1 MQLCNPVR
9 SEFPPNIP
17 VKVRCFSN
25 YEEGNLMNH
34 NYLNHNYSRHLAAR
48 SGMVLILG
56 LGLLLAV
63 PAVTAQTFTVTPSA
77 ITFKQ
82 VTVGT
87 IGLAY
92 TVTVKNMGTTG
103 NVVINSYSISPS
115 EFQFFYGW
123 SPVILT
129 PNTLINY
136 SIRFAPDAA
145 QTFNG
150 NFIINIQGAAPVVSP
165 LTGPGVATGAK
176 ANISVSSLSFM
187 DTPAGSI
194 SPSQPLTITNIGTT
208 GTTVNTITV
217 DPPFQVTGFPHSQVL
232 QPGKSLTV
240 NVNVDGT
247 IPATYNNTLTV
258 GFSNLLSK
266 GAALSGNV
274 IGATALGVTIYPTL
288 PFAVVTSA
296 YQSILTAAGGTP
308 PYTWAL
314 ASGSTL
320 PTGLMLSS
328 AGVIGGTLDSSVLK
342 GTYSFTLNV
351 TDSASNHPSPP
362 LTLPVA
368 AQTGARCNN
377 IVSYIP
383 NTTSPLIAINDLG
396 TGSYQGSMAGLYPN
410 GSNFRP
416 SSFDSAGVAIAQS
429 IQPLDANGN
438 PDPVNGKIGLM
449 SVGMSALFDTWLTF
463 TTDFY
468 ADKTINPK
476 VVLVPGAQP
485 RAYASNFANPNDA
498 FWNPI
503 FQNFLPQSGITA
515 AQVQVVYIKDID
527 PTPSGTFPTDMA
539 KLQSEYESIVQK
551 IHTNFPKVKLAY
563 FGGSVYTG
571 YSNGLSNIDSEPWAY
586 ESAFAVKW
594 AIQDQINGKTALNWD
609 STKGVVKAPWMSWGA
624 YPWANG
630 LLARTD
636 GLTWPC
642 PHLHHVAFHPSD
654 LYGRE
659 KETNL
664 MINFFKSDA
673 TTTPWFLAH

>member
-1 MQLCNPVR
+1 
-9 SEFPPNIP
+9 
-17 VKVRCFSN
+17 
-25 YEEGNLMNH
+25 MNG
-34 NYLNHNYSRHLAAR
+34 NYSRHLAKR
-48 SGMVLILG
+48 SGIALILA

-63 PAVTAQTFTVTPSA
+63 PAASAQTFTVTPSS

-92 TVTVKNMGTTG
+92 TVTVKNTGTTG

-150 NFIINIQGAAPVVSP
+150 NFTINIQGAAPVVVP
-165 LTGPGVATGAK
+165 LTGSGVATGAK

-194 SPSQPLTITNIGTT
+194 SPSQPLTITNVGTT

-258 GFSNLLSK
+258 GFSNLLSS

-274 IGATALGVTIYPTL
+274 TGATALGATIYPTL
-288 PFAVVTSA
+288 PSAVVTGA

-320 PTGLMLSS
+320 PTGLTLSS

-342 GTYSFTLNV
+342 GNYSFTVNV
-351 TDSASNHPSPP
+351 TDSASNSASRT

-368 AQTGARCNN
+368 AQTGAKCNN

-383 NTTSPLIAINDLG
+383 NTTSPLIPINDLG
-396 TGSYQGSMAGLYPN
+396 TGTYQGSMAGLYPN
-410 GSNFRP
+410 GSNSRP
-416 SSFDSAGVAIAQS
+416 SSFDAAGVTIAQS

-438 PDPVNGKIGLM
+438 PDSANGKIGLM
-449 SVGMSALFDTWLTF
+449 SVGMSAL
-463 TTDFY
+463 
-468 ADKTINPK
+468 
-476 VVLVPGAQP
+476 
-485 RAYASNFANPNDA
+485 
-498 FWNPI
+498 WNPI

-539 KLQSEYESIVQK
+539 KLQSEYESIVQN
-551 IHTNFPKVKLAY
+551 IHTKFPKVKLAY

-594 AIQDQINGKTALNWD
+594 AIQDQINGKLALNWD
-609 STKGVVKAPWMSWGA
+609 SSKGVVKAPWMAWGA
-624 YPWANG
+624 YPWANR
-630 LLARTD
+630 LLARDD
-636 GLTWPC
+636 GTTWAC
-642 PHLHHVAFHPSD
+642 PDIKYDGFHPSD
-654 LYGRE
+654 PYGRE

>member
-1 MQLCNPVR
+1 MIHDYFR
-9 SEFPPNIP
+9 S
-17 VKVRCFSN
+17 
-25 YEEGNLMNH
+25 M
-34 NYLNHNYSRHLAAR
+34 ATR
-48 SGMVLILG
+48 SGMALILA
-56 LGLLLAV
+56 LGLFLAL
-63 PAVTAQTFTVTPSA
+63 PLATAQTFTVTPSS

-87 IGLAY
+87 VGLAY
-92 TVTVKNMGTTG
+92 TVTVKNTGTVG
-103 NVVINSYSISPS
+103 NVIINSYSISPS

-123 SPVILT
+123 SPVVLT

-150 NFIINIQGAAPVVSP
+150 TFTINIQGVAPVVVP

-176 ANISVSSLSFM
+176 GNLSVSSMNFL

-194 SPSQPLTITNIGTT
+194 SPSQPLTVTNIGTT

-247 IPATYNNTLTV
+247 IPATYNNVVTV
-258 GFSNLLSK
+258 GFNNLLAK
-266 GAALSGNV
+266 GTALSGNV
-274 IGATALGVTIYPTL
+274 VGATSLGATIYPTL
-288 PFAVVTSA
+288 PTAVVTGA
-296 YQSILTAAGGTP
+296 YQSILTAAGGTA

-320 PTGLMLSS
+320 PAGLTLSS
-328 AGVIGGTLDSSVLK
+328 AGLLGGTLDASVLK
-342 GTYSFTLNV
+342 GNYSFTVNV
-351 TDSASNHPSPP
+351 TDSASSSASRT

-377 IVSYIP
+377 IVSNIP
-383 NTTSPLIAINDLG
+383 NTTSPLIPITDLG

-410 GSNFRP
+410 GSNSRP
-416 SSFDSAGVAIAQS
+416 SSFDAAGIAIAQS

-463 TTDFY
+463 TTDFHGD
-468 ADKTINPK
+468 ATVNPK

-485 RAYASNFANPNDA
+485 RAYASNFANINDG

-503 FQNFLPQSGITA
+503 FQNFLPESGITA

-527 PTPSGTFPTDMA
+527 PTPSGIFPADMA
-539 KLQSEYESIVQK
+539 KLQSEYESIAQNV
-551 IHTNFPKVKLAY
+551 HTKFPNVKLAY
-563 FGGSVYTG
+563 YGGSVYTG

-624 YPWANG
+624 YAWANG
-630 LLARTD
+630 LLARND
-636 GLTWPC
+636 GMTWAC
-642 PHLHHVAFHPSD
+642 PDIKYDGFHPSD
-654 LYGRE
+654 PYGRE

>member
-1 MQLCNPVR
+1 
-9 SEFPPNIP
+9 
-17 VKVRCFSN
+17 
-25 YEEGNLMNH
+25 MNG
-34 NYLNHNYSRHLAAR
+34 NYSRHLAKR
-48 SGMVLILG
+48 SGIALILA

-63 PAVTAQTFTVTPSA
+63 PAASAQTFTVTPSS

-92 TVTVKNMGTTG
+92 TVTVKNTGTTG

-150 NFIINIQGAAPVVSP
+150 NFTINIQGAAPVVVP
-165 LTGPGVATGAK
+165 LTGSGVATGAK

-194 SPSQPLTITNIGTT
+194 SPSQPLTITNVGTT

-258 GFSNLLSK
+258 GFSNLLSS

-274 IGATALGVTIYPTL
+274 TGATALGATIYPTL
-288 PFAVVTSA
+288 PSAVVTGA

-320 PTGLMLSS
+320 PTGLTLSS

-342 GTYSFTLNV
+342 GNYSFTVNV
-351 TDSASNHPSPP
+351 TDSASNSASRT

-368 AQTGARCNN
+368 AQTGAKCNN

-383 NTTSPLIAINDLG
+383 NTTSPLIPINDLG
-396 TGSYQGSMAGLYPN
+396 TGTYQGSMAGLYPN
-410 GSNFRP
+410 GSNSRP
-416 SSFDSAGVAIAQS
+416 SSFDAAGVTIAQS

-438 PDPVNGKIGLM
+438 PDSANGKIGLM

-463 TTDFY
+463 TTDFHG
-468 ADKTINPK
+468 DSTVNPK

-539 KLQSEYESIVQK
+539 KLQSEYESIVQN
-551 IHTNFPKVKLAY
+551 IHTKFPNVKLAY

-594 AIQDQINGKTALNWD
+594 AIQDQINGKLALNWD
-609 STKGVVKAPWMSWGA
+609 SSKGVVKAPWMAWGA

-630 LLARTD
+630 LLARND
-636 GLTWPC
+636 GTTWAC
-642 PHLHHVAFHPSD
+642 PDIKYDGFHPSD
-654 LYGRE
+654 PYGRE